1 MRLSQKVLKKRFK
14 IFNEKYF
21 KGELVEPDFIITG
34 SKWVAGMFN
43 CDVYLERDDDGS
55 QYATELKKLRIRL
68 SKRLIKNSKILDD
81 ILLHEMI
88 HYYGYYMN
96 EDIEG
101 EHGKF
106 FKKWARKIN
115 KDGYKIQKYYDY

>member
-14 IFNEKYF
+14 KFNELYF
-21 KGELVEPDFIITG
+21 GGDLEEPKFVIIG
-34 SKWVAGMFN
+34 SRWLAGMFN
-43 CDVYLERDDDGS
+43 CTYYTSKDENGEE
-55 QYATELKKLRIRL
+55 YATSLNNLKIRL
-68 SKRLIKNSKILDD
+68 SKKLIKNSDILDN

-96 EDIEG
+96 EDIAG

-106 FKKWARKIN
+106 FKKWARKVN
-115 KDGYKIQKYYDY
+115 KDGYKVKKYYEG